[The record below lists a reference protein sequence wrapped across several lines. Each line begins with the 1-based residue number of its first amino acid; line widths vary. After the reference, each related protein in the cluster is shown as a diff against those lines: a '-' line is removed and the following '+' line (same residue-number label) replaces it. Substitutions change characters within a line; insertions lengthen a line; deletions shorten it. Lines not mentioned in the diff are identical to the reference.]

1 MKKMDI
7 AEVDKR
13 LELLLNR
20 GIINKQV
27 ISQIICV
34 YCDEEEKR
42 KSILENISKIEN
54 LNDEDSDFF
63 IKLNLYINE
72 ILY

>member
-1 MKKMDI
+1 MDI
-7 AEVDKR
+7 AEIDKR
-13 LELLLNR
+13 LEKLSNR
-20 GIINKQV
+20 GIMSKQV
-27 ISQIICV
+27 ASQIICV

-42 KSILENISKIEN
+42 EMILNNIRKIES

-63 IKLNLYINE
+63 MKLNLYINE

>member
-1 MKKMDI
+1 MMDI
-7 AEVDKR
+7 SEIDKR
-13 LELLLNR
+13 LELLSNR
-20 GIINKQV
+20 GILSKQV
-27 ISQIICV
+27 ASQVVCV

-42 KSILENISKIEN
+42 RIILENINKIEN

-63 IKLNLYINE
+63 VKLNLYINE